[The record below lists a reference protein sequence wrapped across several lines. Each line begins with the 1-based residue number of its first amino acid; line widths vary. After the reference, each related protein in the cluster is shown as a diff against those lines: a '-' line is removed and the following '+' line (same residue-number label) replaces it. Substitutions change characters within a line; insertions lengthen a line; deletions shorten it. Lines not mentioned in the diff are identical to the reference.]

1 MVRKAR
7 HNSQAISPT
16 LIAFGNQVRYYRERM
31 KLSQDRLGERFPV
44 SGSYIGQIE
53 VGKTRCT
60 EEFAQQLDE
69 LVGAD
74 GCLARLWKD
83 LVQDAAYP
91 TWFDWPAIERDAA
104 MLQTFQISVV
114 YGLLQT
120 PDYAMA
126 LLEDK
131 AAADARMARQSILL
145 REDPAPPSLAVL
157 LDEAVLYREVGDH
170 RVMREQLEHL
180 IEVQGRRLTVQI
192 VPCAV
197 HEGLSGSFVLAT
209 MADRSEVAYVETA
222 IRGLTMAG
230 IGDMAKLSESLCSL
244 RANAYS
250 VRESMEIIRRVVAER
265 WT

>member
-104 MLQTFQISVV
+104 MLQAFELSVV
-114 YGLLQT
+114 HGLLQT
-120 PDYAMA
+120 PEYAMA
-126 LLEDK
+126 LLGDE
-131 AAADARMARQSILL
+131 AAVEARMGRQSILSQ
-145 REDPAPPSLAVL
+145 ESPQPPNLAVL
-157 LDEAVLYREVGDH
+157 LDESVLYREVGGSE
-170 RVMREQLEHL
+170 VMRRQLEHL
-180 IEVQGRRLTVQI
+180 IASIGKRLTVQI
-192 VPCAV
+192 VPSEV
-197 HEGLSGSFVLAT
+197 HDGLSGSFILAT
-209 MADRSEVAYVETA
+209 LWDRSEVAYVETA
-222 IRGLTMAG
+222 LRGMTMASA
-230 IGDMAKLSESLCSL
+230 GDMAKLSESLVSL
-244 RANAYS
+244 RASAFSMKDS
-250 VRESMEIIRRVVAER
+250 VRLMRKAIEER